1 MGTFMTKHCGS
12 ALRYGSP
19 MKQEDPKDG
28 KKKSKKLTE
37 SEYVDR
43 ELTKRM
49 KKNPK
54 MTAQEVLA
62 ATKSIKGL
70 YKQEN
75 LGN

>member
-19 MKQEDPKDG
+19 MKQEDPDKE
-28 KKKSKKLTE
+28 KKKITE
-37 SEYVDR
+37 AEYVDR

-49 KKNPK
+49 KKKK
-54 MTAQEVLA
+54 MTPEEVLA

>member
-19 MKQEDPKDG
+19 MKQEDPKE
-28 KKKSKKLTE
+28 KKKKITE
-37 SEYVDR
+37 AEYVDR

-54 MTAQEVLA
+54 MSAEEVLA
-62 ATKSIKGL
+62 ATKNFKQV
-70 YKQEN
+70 YKQQN
-75 LGN
+75 LGK

>member
-1 MGTFMTKHCGS
+1 MVIMGTFMTKHCGS

-19 MKQEDPKDG
+19 MRQEDQDTE
-28 KKKSKKLTE
+28 KKKISE
-37 SEYVDR
+37 AEYVDR

-54 MTAQEVLA
+54 MTPQEVLK

-70 YKQEN
+70 YKQLN
-75 LGN
+75 VGN